1 MSTSQ
6 NTLSAA
12 NAGTVSFGDLT
23 VNRLGFGAMRITGEG
38 IWGEPKDHEEA
49 RRVLKRAV
57 ELDINLID
65 TADSYGP
72 EVSERLIGE
81 TLYPYKAGLVIA
93 TKGGYTRSGP
103 NRWTPNLQPRHLR
116 EALEGS
122 LRRLKLDRIDVYQLH
137 NAGDKSVPLE
147 DAIGALAEMQR
158 EGKIRHIGVSNFSV
172 RQLTQARE
180 IVNVVS
186 VQNRYNL
193 GDRASEAVLAECA
206 ALGIPFLPWAPLGG
220 NHRDATAALENVAK
234 RHGATPNQIS
244 IAALL
249 AHSPVMLPIPGTSRV
264 AHLEENIS
272 AAGIELTNEDR
283 RELSLAV

>member
-1 MSTSQ
+1 
-6 NTLSAA
+6 
-12 NAGTVSFGDLT
+12 
-23 VNRLGFGAMRITGEG
+23 
-38 IWGEPKDHEEA
+38 
-49 RRVLKRAV
+49 
-57 ELDINLID
+57 
-65 TADSYGP
+65 
-72 EVSERLIGE
+72 
-81 TLYPYKAGLVIA
+81 
-93 TKGGYTRSGP
+93 
-103 NRWTPNLQPRHLR
+103 
-116 EALEGS
+116 
-122 LRRLKLDRIDVYQLH
+122 
-137 NAGDKSVPLE
+137 
-147 DAIGALAEMQR
+147 MQR

-264 AHLEENIS
+264 AHLEENIA